1 LKKIHRQNPLKDA
14 SKAGVPFLLKTGHQ
28 AKACIFALGFGL
40 LCLLSACDTEF
51 TDKPTTI
58 DSTPDLQALR
68 PAINNALHRMHVPGI
83 AVAVV
88 NEQGPLLIEGYGLRQ
103 VDQQKLVDADTL
115 FPIASTSKAFT
126 ALALATLVDKEKLKW
141 DDPLTNHLPGL
152 EFNDSYLTKHV
163 TLRDVLAH
171 RVGLVRADPGWLANP
186 GWSREQLLS
195 RVRYIPSLDGFRQGW
210 HYSNWMYTAAGE
222 VIPALTG
229 KSWDE
234 YLDKV
239 IFKPLDMQNTSTR
252 FSMLQNTSNV
262 TVGHVLVDDNIV
274 DVPLRNIEVI
284 GPAGS
289 INSTATDMSKW
300 CGLLLGKGS
309 VGEQTIVEEHT
320 FAELM
325 QPQVVINAPPE
336 AATLGG
342 GFHHLA
348 YTLGWG
354 RMDYQ
359 GKETMYWHNGG
370 IDGIATQVA
379 LLPESGICIAILA
392 NRSRADALNDAV
404 RNTILDLLLSRE
416 AEKTDWFAR
425 AYEQY
430 KSASALVTENE
441 DQPQESDTP
450 KHAALNIDA
459 FTGTYEHPIYG
470 HAIIAQTGERQLKV
484 VFGSALEARL
494 LRHEDGNFETLSEL
508 SDERAPGQLSQFLV
522 DTEGQITGFKVSFS
536 DSGADVVTYQRT
548 NSATVLE

>member
-1 LKKIHRQNPLKDA
+1 ML
-14 SKAGVPFLLKTGHQ
+14 
-28 AKACIFALGFGL
+28 ALSLGL
-40 LCLLSACDTEF
+40 LSLASAGNADATPTSHLASDTA
-51 TDKPTTI
+51 
-58 DSTPDLQALR
+58 DLQVIT
-68 PAINNALHRMHVPGI
+68 PAINNAMQMMHVPGI
-83 AVAVV
+83 AIAVV
-88 NEQGPLLIEGYGLRQ
+88 TEQGPLLVRGYGLRKF
-103 VDQQKLVDADTL
+103 DGNDPVDANTL

-126 ALALATLVDKEKLKW
+126 ALALATLVDGEKLNW

-152 EFNDSYLTKHV
+152 EFIDSYLTEHV
-163 TLRDVLAH
+163 TVRDVLAH

-229 KSWDE
+229 ISWDD
-234 YLDKV
+234 YLDEV
-239 IFKPLDMQNTSTR
+239 IFEPLDMQNTGTR

-309 VGEQTIVEEHT
+309 IGERTIVEEPT
-320 FAELM
+320 FAELL

-336 AATLGG
+336 AATMGG
-342 GFHHLA
+342 GFQHLA
-348 YTLGWG
+348 YTFGWG

-359 GKETMYWHNGG
+359 GKETMYWHTGG
-370 IDGIATQVA
+370 IDGIATQVT
-379 LLPESGICIAILA
+379 LFPESGICIAILA

-404 RNTILDLLLSRE
+404 RNTILDLLLNQGG
-416 AEKTDWFAR
+416 EKTDWFAR

-430 KSASALVTENE
+430 QAASAPVTENE
-441 DQPQESDTP
+441 DQPQESETP
-450 KHAALNIDA
+450 KHVVLNIDA

-470 HAIIAQTGERQLKV
+470 HAIITRTDERQLKV
-484 VFGSALEARL
+484 VFGSALKARL

-508 SDERAPGQLSQFLV
+508 SDERAPGQLSQFLI
-522 DTEGQITGFKVSFS
+522 DMKDKITGFEVSFS

-548 NSATVLE
+548 DNATVLK

>member
-1 LKKIHRQNPLKDA
+1 MHFCFRSNEETGRPAA
-14 SKAGVPFLLKTGHQ
+14 SRFLSGTTIQFMLIL
-28 AKACIFALGFGL
+28 AFGL
-40 LCLLSACDTEF
+40 LCSASAYTTDITDTPVA
-51 TDKPTTI
+51 TVRI
-58 DSTPDLQALR
+58 PDLHIID
-68 PAINNALHRMHVPGI
+68 PAINHALLMMHVPGI

-88 NEQGPLLIEGYGLRQ
+88 TEQDLLLVQGYGLREFD
-103 VDQQKLVDADTL
+103 VNDRVDANTL

-126 ALALATLVDKEKLKW
+126 AFALATLVDEKKLQW
-141 DDPLTNHLPGL
+141 DDPLTTHLPYL
-152 EFNDSYLTKHV
+152 EFIDPYLTEHV
-163 TLRDVLAH
+163 TIRDALAH
-171 RVGLVRADPGWLANP
+171 RIGLVRADPGWLANP
-186 GWSREQLLS
+186 DWSREQLLS

-229 KSWDE
+229 KSWDD
-234 YLDKV
+234 YLDEV
-239 IFKPLDMQNTSTR
+239 IFEPLDMQNTGTR
-252 FSMLQNTSNV
+252 FSMLQNATNV
-262 TVGHVLVDDNIV
+262 TAGHVLVDGKIIT
-274 DVPLRNIEVI
+274 VPLRNIEVI

-309 VGEQTIVEEHT
+309 VGERTIVEEPT
-320 FAELM
+320 FAELL

-336 AATLGG
+336 VATMGG
-342 GFHHLA
+342 GFQHLA
-348 YTLGWG
+348 YTFGWG

-370 IDGIATQVA
+370 IDGIATQVT
-379 LLPESGICIAILA
+379 LFPESGICIAILA

-404 RNTILDLLLSRE
+404 RNTILDFLLNQDGD
-416 AEKTDWFAR
+416 KTDWFAR

-430 KSASALVTENE
+430 QAASAPVTGNE
-441 DQPQESDTP
+441 DQPQVSEAP

-470 HAIIAQTGERQLKV
+470 HAIITRTDERQLKV
-484 VFGSALEARL
+484 VFGSALKAKL

-522 DTEGQITGFKVSFS
+522 DTEGQITGFEVSFS

-548 NSATVLE
+548 NRATVLK

>member
-1 LKKIHRQNPLKDA
+1 MLTLSLGLLSLASAGIADA
-14 SKAGVPFLLKTGHQ
+14 TRT
-28 AKACIFALGFGL
+28 FGL
-40 LCLLSACDTEF
+40 ASDTA
-51 TDKPTTI
+51 
-58 DSTPDLQALR
+58 DLQVIT
-68 PAINNALHRMHVPGI
+68 PAVNDAMQIMHVPGI
-83 AVAVV
+83 AIAVV
-88 NEQGPLLIEGYGLRQ
+88 TEQGPLIVRGYGLRKF
-103 VDQQKLVDADTL
+103 DGNDPVDADTL

-126 ALALATLVDKEKLKW
+126 ALALATLVDGKKLNW

-152 EFNDSYLTKHV
+152 EFNDSYLTEHV
-163 TLRDVLAH
+163 TIRDVLAH

-186 GWSREQLLS
+186 GWSREKLLS

-229 KSWDE
+229 KSWDD
-234 YLDKV
+234 YLDEV
-239 IFKPLDMQNTSTR
+239 IFEPLDMQNTGTR

-309 VGEQTIVEEHT
+309 IGEQTIVEEPT
-320 FAELM
+320 FAELL
-325 QPQVVINAPPE
+325 QPQVVVNTPPE

-342 GFHHLA
+342 GFQHLA

-354 RMDYQ
+354 RMDYRS
-359 GKETMYWHNGG
+359 KETMYWHNGG
-370 IDGIATQVA
+370 IDGIATQVSV
-379 LLPESGICIAILA
+379 LPESGICIAILA
-392 NRSRADALNDAV
+392 NRSRADGLNDAV
-404 RNTILDLLLSRE
+404 RNTILDMLLDQGG
-416 AEKTDWFAR
+416 EKTDWFAR
-425 AYEQY
+425 AYEKYQT
-430 KSASALVTENE
+430 ATAPVTEIE
-441 DQPQESDTP
+441 DQPQVSEAP

-470 HAIIAQTGERQLKV
+470 QATITKTDQRQLKV
-484 VFGSALEARL
+484 IFGTALKAGL

-522 DTEGQITGFKVSFS
+522 DSRSQIAGFEVSFS
-536 DSGADVVTYQRT
+536 DSGEDIVTYQRT
-548 NSATVLE
+548 DSTTALK

>member
-1 LKKIHRQNPLKDA
+1 MYLCFRSNT
-14 SKAGVPFLLKTGHQ
+14 KTGRHT
-28 AKACIFALGFGL
+28 ASRFLSIPKILMLALSLGL
-40 LCLLSACDTEF
+40 LSLASAGIADATPTSHLASDTA
-51 TDKPTTI
+51 
-58 DSTPDLQALR
+58 DLQVIT
-68 PAINNALHRMHVPGI
+68 PAVNSAMQRMHVPGI
-83 AVAVV
+83 AIAVV
-88 NEQGPLLIEGYGLRQ
+88 TEQGPLLVRGYGLRQ
-103 VDQQKLVDADTL
+103 VSKNDLVDADTL

-126 ALALATLVDKEKLKW
+126 ALALATLVDEEKLKW
-141 DDPLTNHLPGL
+141 DDPITTHLPYL
-152 EFNDSYLTKHV
+152 EFNDPYLTEHV
-163 TLRDVLAH
+163 TVRDTLAH

-186 GWSREQLLS
+186 TWSRQQLLS
-195 RVRYIPSLDGFRQGW
+195 KVRYIPSLDGFRQGW

-229 KSWDE
+229 KSWDD
-234 YLDKV
+234 YLAEV
-239 IFKPLDMQNTSTR
+239 LFKPLDMQNTGTR

-262 TVGHVLVDDNIV
+262 TVGHVLVDDNTV

>member
-1 LKKIHRQNPLKDA
+1 M
-14 SKAGVPFLLKTGHQ
+14 
-28 AKACIFALGFGL
+28 ACIFALSFGL

-51 TDKPTTI
+51 TDKPTAI
-58 DSTPDLQALR
+58 DATPDLQALR
-68 PAINNALHRMHVPGI
+68 PAINNALHRMHVPGM

-88 NEQGPLLIEGYGLRQ
+88 TGKGPLLIEGYGLRQ
-103 VDQQKLVDADTL
+103 VNQQKLVNADTL

-126 ALALATLVDKEKLKW
+126 ALALATLVDKEKIQW
-141 DDPLTNHLPGL
+141 DDPLTGYLPGL
-152 EFNDSYLTKHV
+152 EFNNSYLTEHV
-163 TLRDVLAH
+163 TIRDILAH
-171 RVGLVRADPGWLANP
+171 RVGLARADPGWLANP

-222 VIPALTG
+222 VIPARTG
-229 KSWDE
+229 KSWDD
-234 YLDKV
+234 YLDEV
-239 IFKPLDMQNTSTR
+239 IFEPLDMQNTGTR
-252 FSMLQNTSNV
+252 FSMLQNTNNV

-309 VGEQTIVEEHT
+309 FGEQTIVEEPT

-325 QPQVVINAPPE
+325 QPQVVVNAPPE
-336 AATLGG
+336 AATMGG
-342 GFHHLA
+342 GFQHLA

-359 GKETMYWHNGG
+359 RKETMYWHNGG
-370 IDGIATQVA
+370 IDGIATQVT

-404 RNTILDLLLSRE
+404 RNTILDLLLDPDG
-416 AEKTDWFAR
+416 EKTDWFAR

-430 KSASALVTENE
+430 QAASVPVAENK
-441 DQPQESDTP
+441 DQPQASETP
-450 KHAALNIDA
+450 KHVALSIDA
-459 FTGTYEHPIYG
+459 FTGIYEHAIYG
-470 HAIIAQTGERQLKV
+470 QATITKTDQRQLKV
-484 VFGSALEARL
+484 VFGTALKAKL

-522 DTEGQITGFKVSFS
+522 DTKDQITGFEVSFS
-536 DSGADVVTYQRT
+536 DSGTDIVTYQRT
-548 NSATVLE
+548 DSATVLK